1 MAATTELLELALQYH
16 RAGDLAEAERIY
28 LQLLQADPQDVDALH
43 LYGMSAHQ
51 GGKHEV
57 ALDYIGRAIAINPAF
72 APFHN
77 NLGLVY
83 QVLGRFDEAE
93 AGYRQ
98 ALRLKPDYAVAHGNL
113 ATLLIEQG
121 RLTEAVASCEEALR
135 LRPDSADTLSPLGT
149 ALRKQGRLAEAVA
162 CYRRALELQPDR
174 ADTLDSLANA
184 LKDDGRLNEAVAC
197 FRRALTLEPDKAH
210 THSNLLFALHYMPGA
225 DPQSL
230 LAEHRRWAQK
240 HAEPLT
246 ATVRPHRV
254 DRDPERTLR
263 VGYLSPDFREHPV
276 AFAIEPVLTAH
287 DRQRFHIICYS
298 DVKWPDAHTH
308 RLQALAD
315 DWRPLRGLSDEEAA
329 ERIRQD
335 RIDILVDLA
344 GHTAHNRMLVF
355 ARKPAP
361 VQLAYFGYPNT
372 TGLATMDYRITDAH
386 ADPPGLT
393 EESYT
398 EELIRLPEIAWC
410 YQPSASPEVGPL
422 PALRAGHITFG
433 SLNYL
438 AKVAPETV
446 ALWSRILKAVQD
458 SRLVLLASGARQG
471 YLRVR
476 DDFAAHGIGGERL
489 DFIGRK
495 PRGEYLQLHHAID
508 IGLDPFPYNGGV
520 TTCDA
525 LWMGVP
531 IVTLAGNTYVSRQGI
546 SLLSN
551 VGLSGWIAGTPDAYV
566 EIATRWAGDPAGLG
580 RIRAGLRESLR
591 VSSLCDGQRLTR
603 HLEQAYRGMW
613 ARWCAAAP
621 ADLPH
626 FHSSPSR
633 GME

>member
-28 LQLLQADPQDVDALH
+28 LRILQADPQDVDALH
-43 LYGMSAHQ
+43 LHGISAHQ

-57 ALDYIGRAIAINPAF
+57 ALDYIGRAIALRPDF

-77 NLGLVY
+77 NLGLVN
-83 QVLGRFDEAE
+83 QILGRFDEAE
-93 AGYRQ
+93 ACYRQ
-98 ALRLKPDYAVAHGNL
+98 AARLRPDYAVAHGNL
-113 ATLLIEQG
+113 GTVLIEQG
-121 RLTEAVASCEEALR
+121 RLSEAVASCEEALR
-135 LRPDSADTLSPLGT
+135 LRPDSPDTLTFLGT
-149 ALRKQGRLAEAVA
+149 ALRKQGRLDEAVRY
-162 CYRRALELQPDR
+162 YRRALELQSDR
-174 ADTLDSLANA
+174 ADALDGLANA
-184 LKDDGRLNEAVAC
+184 LKDEGQLDEAVAC
-197 FRRALTLEPDKAH
+197 YRKALALKPDRAH
-210 THSNLLFALHYMPGA
+210 THSNLLFALHYSPGA
-225 DPQSL
+225 DTRSL
-230 LAEHRRWAQK
+230 LVEHRRWAQQ
-240 HAEPLT
+240 HAEPLV
-246 ATVRPHRV
+246 ATIRPQRV
-254 DRDPERTLR
+254 DRDPERPLR

-276 AFAIEPVLTAH
+276 AFAIEPVLIAH
-287 DRQRFHIICYS
+287 DRRRFHITCYS
-298 DVKWPDAHTH
+298 DVKRPDAHTH

-315 DWRPLRGLSDEEAA
+315 EWRPLRGLSDAETA
-329 ERIRQD
+329 ERIRLD

-361 VQLAYFGYPNT
+361 VQVAYFGYPNT
-372 TGLATMDYRITDAH
+372 TGLATMDYRVTDAH

-422 PALRAGHITFG
+422 PALSVGYVTFG

-438 AKVAPETV
+438 AKVTPETV
-446 ALWSRILKAVQD
+446 ALWSCILQAVRD
-458 SRLVLLASGARQG
+458 SRLVLLASAARQG
-471 YLRVR
+471 DRRVR
-476 DDFAAHGIGGERL
+476 DDFAAHGIAGARI

-495 PRGEYLQLHHAID
+495 PRDEYLQLHQAID

-531 IVTLAGNTYVSRQGI
+531 VVTLAGRRYVSRQGV

-551 VGLSGWIAGTPDAYV
+551 VGLSGWIAETPEAYV
-566 EIATRWAGDPAGLG
+566 EIATRWARDPTGLG
-580 RIRAGLRESLR
+580 RVRSGLREVLR
-591 VSSLCDGQRLTR
+591 ASPLCDGQQLTR
-603 HLEQAYRGMW
+603 HLERAYHGMW
-613 ARWCAAAP
+613 VRWCAAKP

-626 FHSSPSR
+626 PYD
-633 GME
+633 GGG